1 MSFQICP
8 VIKPVFGP
16 NLALGKTKNL
26 LKREKNNIFDKINS
40 AITFL
45 KPFVNMKKFVLMF
58 LCGTMIFS
66 GCGMSNTG
74 KGSLIGSGAG
84 AAIGAGLGYLI
95 GKDGKGA
102 AIGAA
107 IGTAVGGGTGAI
119 IGNKMDK
126 KAEELAALE
135 NAQVETVEDVN
146 GLKAIKVTFDSGIL
160 FDFNKA
166 TLKADAKKNL
176 DKFAAEMSDMPD
188 TDITVLGHTD
198 NVGTAEAN
206 QKVSDN
212 RANAVSN
219 YLQGKGIA
227 KERIIAE
234 GHSFNDPVADNS
246 TAEGRAQ
253 NRRVEIYISANE
265 NMIKAAENGTL
276 Q

>member
-1 MSFQICP
+1 
-8 VIKPVFGP
+8 
-16 NLALGKTKNL
+16 
-26 LKREKNNIFDKINS
+26 
-40 AITFL
+40 
-45 KPFVNMKKFVLMF
+45 MKKFVLMF

-166 TLKADAKKNL
+166 TLKADAKRNL
-176 DKFAAEMSDMPD
+176 DKFASEMADLPD

-219 YLQGKGIA
+219 YLQGKGIS
-227 KERIIAE
+227 KDRIIAE
-234 GHSFNDPVADNS
+234 GHSYNDPVADNS

>member
-1 MSFQICP
+1 
-8 VIKPVFGP
+8 
-16 NLALGKTKNL
+16 
-26 LKREKNNIFDKINS
+26 
-40 AITFL
+40 
-45 KPFVNMKKFVLMF
+45 MKKFVLMF
-58 LCGTMIFS
+58 LCGTMILS

-135 NAQVETVEDVN
+135 NAQVETVEDAN
-146 GLKAIKVTFDSGIL
+146 GLTAIKVTFDSGIL

-166 TLKADAKKNL
+166 TLSAKAKQNL
-176 DKFAAEMSDMPD
+176 DKFAAEMTDLPD
-188 TDITVLGHTD
+188 TDIAILGHTD
-198 NVGTAEAN
+198 NVGSAEAN
-206 QKVSDN
+206 QRVSDN
-212 RANAVSN
+212 RAQAVSN
-219 YLQGKGIA
+219 YLQTKGIA
-227 KERIIAE
+227 AERITAE
-234 GHSFNDPVADNS
+234 GHSYNDPVADNS
-246 TAEGRAQ
+246 TAAGRAQ
-253 NRRVEIYISANE
+253 NRRVEVFIYANE

>member
-1 MSFQICP
+1 
-8 VIKPVFGP
+8 
-16 NLALGKTKNL
+16 
-26 LKREKNNIFDKINS
+26 
-40 AITFL
+40 
-45 KPFVNMKKFVLMF
+45 MKKFVLMF
-58 LCGTMIFS
+58 LCGTMILS
-66 GCGMSNTG
+66 GCGMTNTG

-119 IGNKMDK
+119 IGKKMDQ

-166 TLKADAKKNL
+166 TLKADAKRNL
-176 DKFAAEMSDMPD
+176 DKFAAEMADLPD

-198 NVGTAEAN
+198 NVGSAEAN

-212 RANAVSN
+212 RANS
-219 YLQGKGIA
+219 
-227 KERIIAE
+227 RIVAE

-276 Q
+276 

>member
-1 MSFQICP
+1 
-8 VIKPVFGP
+8 
-16 NLALGKTKNL
+16 
-26 LKREKNNIFDKINS
+26 
-40 AITFL
+40 
-45 KPFVNMKKFVLMF
+45 MKKYILMF

-66 GCGMSNTG
+66 DFQP
-74 KGSLIGSGAG
+74 GSEMFIIKEGSVKISKVTNDTEVTL
-84 AAIGAGLGYLI
+84 AILKQGDMFGEMALLENKPRSASLGAGLGYLI

-160 FDFNKA
+160 FDFNKS
-166 TLKADAKKNL
+166 TLQPNAKKQL
-176 DKFAAEMSDMPD
+176 DKFAAEMADMPD

-198 NVGTAEAN
+198 NVGSAEAN

-212 RANAVSN
+212 RAKAVSS
-219 YLQGKGIA
+219 YLQNKGIA
-227 KERIIAE
+227 ASRIIAE
-234 GHSFNDPVADNS
+234 GHSYNDPVADNS

-276 Q
+276 K

>member
-1 MSFQICP
+1 
-8 VIKPVFGP
+8 
-16 NLALGKTKNL
+16 
-26 LKREKNNIFDKINS
+26 
-40 AITFL
+40 
-45 KPFVNMKKFVLMF
+45 MKKILSYF
-58 LCGTMIFS
+58 LCGALIV
-66 GCGMSNTG
+66 GCGMSNLG
-74 KGSLIGSGAG
+74 KGSLIGTGAG
-84 AAIGAGLGYLI
+84 AAIGAGIGYLI
-95 GKDGKGA
+95 GGSGKAA
-102 AIGAA
+102 AIGAG
-107 IGTAVGGGTGAI
+107 IGTAVGAGTGAI
-119 IGNKMDK
+119 IGHQMDK
-126 KAEELAALE
+126 KAAELAALE
-135 NAQVETVEDVN
+135 NAQVETVTDVN

-176 DKFAAEMSDMPD
+176 DKFAAEMADLPD

-198 NVGTAEAN
+198 NVGSAEAN

-219 YLQGKGIA
+219 YLQNKGIA
-227 KERIIAE
+227 KSRIVAE